1 MLIYVLTNTKKSRI
15 RTERSGFESNEK
27 DSIMYED
34 IYGADGKTGRGLT
47 LSNDSMFILGGKA
60 DRNEAGCRGVPAVC
74 GGTVNST
81 TVQSGGSSNV
91 FGDEIDFR
99 RFEIAHGAKLKF
111 GICSDDAT
119 KFTIWKYDEKKGKP
133 VPARTTKARKHK
145 LKMAIR
151 KISPDSATTKE
162 FLPSPGEFFFSVQS
176 PNAKKAKAGAAYS
189 LLIYSK
195 VGGVNRHSKKTQRK
209 TAAGKNRNH
218 KSVYYSHC
226 ESANT
231 IRFLS

>member
-1 MLIYVLTNTKKSRI
+1 
-15 RTERSGFESNEK
+15 
-27 DSIMYED
+27 MYED
-34 IYGADGKTGRGLT
+34 IYVSHVKTGRGLT
-47 LSNDSMFILGGKA
+47 LANDSMFILNGGKA
-60 DRNEAGCRGVPAVC
+60 DRNEAGCRGVSAVC

-133 VPARTTKARKHK
+133 VPTRTTKTRKNK
-145 LKMAIR
+145 VKMAIR
-151 KISPDSATTKE
+151 KISPYSATTKE
-162 FLPSPGEFFFSVQS
+162 LLPGPGEHYFSVQS

-195 VGGVNRHSKKTQRK
+195 VGGVNGHSKKN
-209 TAAGKNRNH
+209 AEKNRCGE
-218 KSVYYSHC
+218 KQ
-226 ESANT
+226 ES
-231 IRFLS
+231 